1 MDTNTKLNFLLLFC
15 QNPLE
20 LVPVLCMYIV
30 PANDLNSDKS
40 KTQLRPLYPPAT
52 VAKQKSAQTE
62 YTKRY

>member
-20 LVPVLCMYIV
+20 LVPVLCMIV
-30 PANDLNSDKS
+30 PANDPNSDKS

-62 YTKRY
+62 CTKRY